1 MGFSPWG
8 KVLLK
13 MEIYQRFLK
22 NNSAVKWLQRI
33 LSLFLILACALCF
46 LKYLGWA
53 WLVSGGM
60 GGNPS
65 QFENIRLARQL
76 GMVYFC
82 AGLLAEG
89 VLVANIAFLLKF
101 DISDLTGLPK
111 ALIRIAT
118 ALVIAM
124 IGTLGMMLLL
134 NWIGQQHH

>member
-1 MGFSPWG
+1 MGFNPRG

-13 MEIYQRFLK
+13 MDIYQRLLK

-33 LSLFLILACALCF
+33 FSLFLVLACALCF
-46 LKYLGWA
+46 LKYLGCA
-53 WLVSGGM
+53 WFVSGGM

-89 VLVANIAFLLKF
+89 VLVANLAFLLEF
-101 DISDLTGLPK
+101 DFSDLTGLPK

-124 IGTLGMMLLL
+124 IGTLGMMFLLS
-134 NWIGQQHH
+134 WIGQQYH

>member
-1 MGFSPWG
+1 
-8 KVLLK
+8 